1 MTSGDHGAESSSNDE
16 GSAELLRRIRAGD
29 TFAIQEF
36 RSRFSAGIEFLL
48 RRKLGKAEASGEVAS
63 VIEAAVRAIQAS
75 PSGEAVSLPH
85 LIVSLIHLQF
95 APSAGDVSSSPSGF
109 FCRKDSEICNSGNV
123 SGRTGCL
130 AAILRTKRLAGS
142 YPEAVAPQF
151 TSDKRDCVQSAFAV
165 PAQGGLSLDDTR
177 FLIHTRDNRSDR
189 RECLAVISDAQSVDR
204 HV

>member
-95 APSAGDVSSSPSGF
+95 APSAGDVSSAPPDSFAERTARSVIAEMSQVEQDVLLRYYV
-109 FCRKDSEICNSGNV
+109 RKDSLEAIQRRLRLSSQAINETV
-123 SGRTGCL
+123 SKARSRFL
-130 AAILRTKRLAGS
+130 HRAGS
-142 YPEAVAPQF
+142 A
-151 TSDKRDCVQSAFAV
+151 
-165 PAQGGLSLDDTR
+165 
-177 FLIHTRDNRSDR
+177 
-189 RECLAVISDAQSVDR
+189 
-204 HV
+204 